1 MTEKQLYTKVKFLT
15 VSAVITVVILLIFIL
30 VQSITISNLNSS
42 KEKLENSIEALN
54 SEADSLEAE
63 IDYRNSR
70 TYIEQYARENLGL
83 CYSDENKYS
92 TEEE

>member
-15 VSAVITVVILLIFIL
+15 VSAVITVVILLLFIF
-30 VQSITISNLNSS
+30 VQSIILSSLNGS
-42 KEKLENSIEALN
+42 KAKLENSLEVLN
-54 SEADSLEAE
+54 SKAQDLQAE

-83 CYSDENKYS
+83 CYSDENKY
-92 TEEE
+92 TAEE